1 MTHHIPRPLPACRP
15 VPPGRP
21 SASDV
26 DGLVCLVFRRAYEG
40 ILDGEAEVTLR
51 DAAALLKLQCVMEHE
66 AARRAARTIAQW
78 GGHAADRSL

>member
-1 MTHHIPRPLPACRP
+1 
-15 VPPGRP
+15 
-21 SASDV
+21 
-26 DGLVCLVFRRAYEG
+26 VFRRAYEG